1 MPRQIQLSEKTLKKI
16 AECLF
21 LAYTAEQAAYIGGIS
36 ERTLARIRKTPVW
49 LEIQTKALAFEK
61 PYRQKVWQ
69 GLPGWQGAAWMLER
83 KYPSLLARPEIQLQ
97 VNASSSV
104 TNNTIVISAEQA
116 QNLRNRSDAINSELG
131 KLVTPSTRHASS
143 TSSVLESAPASVE
156 EEKASAAG
164 SEEEGHHSPARTP
177 GQASGTPD
185 PNLPGNSRSGR
196 FSSNSRKP
204 SRKDSSGSNGTES
217 ASGKLAESP
226 RVAKHVPE
234 FRRKKK
240 AG

>member
-49 LEIQTKALAFEK
+49 LEIQAKALAFEK

-97 VNASSSV
+97 VNTASV
-104 TNNTIVISAEQA
+104 TNNTIVITAEQA
-116 QNLRNRSDAINSELG
+116 KSMQARTNAIEAELT
-131 KLVTPSTRHASS
+131 KLVPPSTRR
-143 TSSVLESAPASVE
+143 
-156 EEKASAAG
+156 ASAAG
-164 SEEEGHHSPARTP
+164 DGLESGDASAASSSAGDASREEAPHHCPTRTP
-177 GQASGTPD
+177 ASTGSTPD
-185 PNLPGNSRSGR
+185 PALSGK
-196 FSSNSRKP
+196 FQKSKV
-204 SRKDSSGSNGTES
+204 SSGSNGTLP
-217 ASGKLAESP
+217 ASGKSKKGQKARKEADKSGGAAASAG
-226 RVAKHVPE
+226 VGKHE
-234 FRRKKK
+234 R
-240 AG
+240 